1 MRILLAV
8 VAGVLFSS
16 PSVRAQT
23 NDEEELSRIEGQ
35 TLRLEQRND
44 TTLAKYLADDWVCVG
59 VRSLTKAQFIQN
71 LQKNQYQSEHKFR
84 FSYQGPPEISPYT
97 IEKKH
102 VQVRVFGDTAVVTY
116 IKKYRQTSDTSKF
129 FDEDD
134 TDVFTRDASGW
145 HLRFTKISPSQT
157 QSASN

>member
-8 VAGVLFSS
+8 VAGVLFSV
-16 PSVRAQT
+16 PFVRAQT
-23 NDEEELSRIEGQ
+23 NDEEELARIEAQ
-35 TLRLEQRND
+35 TSRLEQRND
-44 TTLAKYLADDWVCVG
+44 TTLAKYLADDWICVG
-59 VRSLTKAQFIQN
+59 ARSLTKGRFIQN
-71 LQKNQYQSEHKFR
+71 LQNNQSAHMFR
-84 FSYQGPPEISPYT
+84 FSWQDAPDAPT

-116 IKKYRQTSDTSKF
+116 IKKYRQTPDTSNF
-129 FDEDD
+129 FAEDD

-145 HLRFTKISPSQT
+145 HLRFTKIAPVQT

>member
-1 MRILLAV
+1 MRILLVV
-8 VAGVLFSS
+8 VAGVLFSV

-23 NDEEELSRIEGQ
+23 NDEEELARIEGQ
-35 TLRLEQRND
+35 MSRLEQRND

-59 VRSLTKAQFIQN
+59 ARSLTKEQFIQN
-71 LQKNQYQSEHKFR
+71 LQTNQYQSVHMFR
-84 FSYQGPPEISPYT
+84 FSWQGAPDAST

-116 IKKYRQTSDTSKF
+116 IKKYRQTPDTSKF
-129 FDEDD
+129 FDQDD

-145 HLRFTKISPSQT
+145 HLRFTKIAPVQT

>member
-1 MRILLAV
+1 MRILLVV
-8 VAGVLFSS
+8 VAGVLFFA

-23 NDEEELSRIEGQ
+23 NDEEELARIEER
-35 TLRLEQRND
+35 TSRLEQRND

-59 VRSLTKAQFIQN
+59 ARSLTKGQFIQN
-71 LQKNQYQSEHKFR
+71 LEKNQSGHMFR
-84 FSYQGPPEISPYT
+84 FSWQGAPDAPT

-116 IKKYRQTSDTSKF
+116 IKKYRQTPDTSKF

-145 HLRFTKISPSQT
+145 HLRFTKIAPAQT

>member
-1 MRILLAV
+1 MRILLVV
-8 VAGVLFSS
+8 VAGVLFFA

-23 NDEEELSRIEGQ
+23 NDEEELARIEGQ
-35 TLRLEQRND
+35 TSRLEQRND

-59 VRSLTKAQFIQN
+59 ARSLTKGQFIQN
-71 LQKNQYQSEHKFR
+71 LQKNQSVRTFR
-84 FSYQGPPEISPYT
+84 FSWQEGAPDAPT

-116 IKKYRQTSDTSKF
+116 IKKYRQAPDTSKF

-145 HLRFTKISPSQT
+145 RLRFTKISPAQT

>member
-8 VAGVLFSS
+8 VAGVLFSV
-16 PSVRAQT
+16 PFVRAQT
-23 NDEEELSRIEGQ
+23 NDEEELARIEAQ
-35 TLRLEQRND
+35 TSRLEQRND
-44 TTLAKYLADDWVCVG
+44 TTLAKYLADDWICVG
-59 VRSLTKAQFIQN
+59 ARSLTKGRFIQN
-71 LQKNQYQSEHKFR
+71 LQNNQSAHMFR
-84 FSYQGPPEISPYT
+84 FSWQDAPDAPT

-116 IKKYRQTSDTSKF
+116 IKKYRQTPDTSNF

-145 HLRFTKISPSQT
+145 HLRFTKIAPVQT